1 MNKKKKITILVC
13 TLFMVFSLGACG
25 KTKEDEAV
33 VTQQESSMQIESID
47 EKMTFEDM
55 PAGETE
61 TDLILEK
68 LVGEYEYVFD
78 SGKGSLTIK
87 KEDQGYSI
95 DDYESQTSYRFL
107 AYSSDIEYIKNN
119 RIYIKYPDKVYSDDT
134 VVFCYY
140 ILEYGTDEIK
150 VYCKKSAN
158 DGEHFLYCATKKEE
172 NQGVNENSEMTSEE
186 STTFNNGE
194 EDGIELKDTI
204 EIDFTYDYTEDIKAD
219 VAYVVSNSSS
229 LQEELKNIDTI
240 TQKYTLL
247 AESAQTQGE
256 MNVASQWLYVIWDT
270 ELNNLWSRFSSL
282 ANQDT
287 KEMVLEEQR
296 NWIAMK
302 EEVTLMSLGSQE
314 ENGSMYPMLVNSL
327 WEEKT
332 KNRAYFIANELAQI
346 EGESFAMPE
355 ASTKYG
361 LFVDNQGTGAVYS
374 SLITRQSWEGEDEA
388 IISVYRLGE
397 IEGSFID
404 NGNGNLDFTS
414 DDGSIKG
421 TIQINGWNG
430 ATFEVTETIG
440 AVPFS
445 VGEKFE
451 FPFAF

>member
-119 RIYIKYPDKVYSDDT
+119 RIYIKYPDKIYSDDT

-172 NQGVNENSEMTSEE
+172 NQGANENSEMTSEE

-194 EDGIELKDTI
+194 EDDIELKDTI

-219 VAYVVSNSSS
+219 VAYVGSNSSS

-361 LFVDNQGTGAVYS
+361 LFVDNQGTDAVYS
-374 SLITRQSWEGEDEA
+374 SLITQQSWEGEDEA

>member
-1 MNKKKKITILVC
+1 MYPKFQSCEETESNRRFEFDGGTIMNKKKKITILVC

-25 KTKEDEAV
+25 KTKEDAAV
-33 VTQQESSMQIESID
+33 VTQQESSLQIESMD
-47 EKMTFEDM
+47 E
-55 PAGETE
+55 ET
-61 TDLILEK
+61 
-68 LVGEYEYVFD
+68 
-78 SGKGSLTIK
+78 
-87 KEDQGYSI
+87 
-95 DDYESQTSYRFL
+95 
-107 AYSSDIEYIKNN
+107 
-119 RIYIKYPDKVYSDDT
+119 
-134 VVFCYY
+134 
-140 ILEYGTDEIK
+140 
-150 VYCKKSAN
+150 
-158 DGEHFLYCATKKEE
+158 
-172 NQGVNENSEMTSEE
+172 TSEE

-194 EDGIELKDTI
+194 EDDIELKDTI

-256 MNVASQWLYVIWDT
+256 INVASQWLYVIWDT

-332 KNRAYFIANELAQI
+332 KNRAYFIANKLAQI

-361 LFVDNQGTGAVYS
+361 LFVDNQGTDAVYS
-374 SLITRQSWEGEDEA
+374 SLITQQSWEGEDEA

-421 TIQINGWNG
+421 TIQINGWN
-430 ATFEVTETIG
+430 VTQMFQAIIEDRNAPKVEKSIDG
-440 AVPFS
+440 YSGFLFYDDNGMPLVAMHWQHRFNHM
-445 VGEKFE
+445 VGRYNDIYRVQM
-451 FPFAF
+451 PNITPHGRVIIRTS

>member
-25 KTKEDEAV
+25 KTKEDAAV
-33 VTQQESSMQIESID
+33 VTQQESSLQIESMD
-47 EKMTFEDM
+47 E
-55 PAGETE
+55 ET
-61 TDLILEK
+61 
-68 LVGEYEYVFD
+68 
-78 SGKGSLTIK
+78 
-87 KEDQGYSI
+87 
-95 DDYESQTSYRFL
+95 
-107 AYSSDIEYIKNN
+107 
-119 RIYIKYPDKVYSDDT
+119 
-134 VVFCYY
+134 
-140 ILEYGTDEIK
+140 
-150 VYCKKSAN
+150 
-158 DGEHFLYCATKKEE
+158 
-172 NQGVNENSEMTSEE
+172 TSEE
-186 STTFNNGE
+186 STTFNNGK
-194 EDGIELKDTI
+194 EDDIELKDTI

-256 MNVASQWLYVIWDT
+256 MNVASQWLYMIWDT

-346 EGESFAMPE
+346 EGESFAMPDR
-355 ASTKYG
+355 K
-361 LFVDNQGTGAVYS
+361 
-374 SLITRQSWEGEDEA
+374 
-388 IISVYRLGE
+388 SV
-397 IEGSFID
+397 
-404 NGNGNLDFTS
+404 
-414 DDGSIKG
+414 
-421 TIQINGWNG
+421 
-430 ATFEVTETIG
+430 V
-440 AVPFS
+440 
-445 VGEKFE
+445 
-451 FPFAF
+451 